1 MQYIYLLK
9 QYILDNIGIVD
20 LCMDV
25 SKIYLMIES
34 DRSMIKILIVEDE
47 EPISDLIR
55 MNLVKAGYSC
65 VCAFDGNE
73 AADII
78 SQERFD
84 LILLDIMLPEM
95 DGYELLAYI
104 KTMEIPVIFI
114 TAMGEL
120 NQRVQGLRAGADD
133 YITKPFEIV
142 EMLARV
148 ETVLRR
154 YHKTED
160 VLQVENVTIDIPSR
174 VVLQDGKQILLTMK
188 EFELLLL
195 FVRNKNIAL
204 YRETIYENVWE
215 SNYLGDSRTVDLHVQ
230 RLRKKLGWEG
240 KIKSVY
246 KVGYRL
252 EV

>member
-1 MQYIYLLK
+1 
-9 QYILDNIGIVD
+9 
-20 LCMDV
+20 
-25 SKIYLMIES
+25 
-34 DRSMIKILIVEDE
+34 MIKILIVEDE

-55 MNLVKAGYSC
+55 MNLVKAGYHC
-65 VCAFDGNE
+65 ECAFDGNT
-73 AADII
+73 AADIL

-84 LILLDIMLPEM
+84 LVLLDIMLPGIN
-95 DGYELLAYI
+95 GYELLDYT
-104 KTMEIPVIFI
+104 KVLNMPVIFI

-120 NQRVQGLRAGADD
+120 DDRVKGLRAGADD
-133 YITKPFEIV
+133 YITKPFAIV
-142 EMLARV
+142 ELLARV

-154 YHKTED
+154 YNKADDKISVLD
-160 VLQVENVTIDIPSR
+160 VEIDIPSR
-174 VVLQDGKQILLTMK
+174 VVMKNGKQIMLTLK

-215 SNYLGDSRTVDLHVQ
+215 SSYLGDSRTVDLHVQ
-230 RLRKKLGWEG
+230 RLRKKLEWEDV
-240 KIKSVY
+240 IKAVY

>member
-1 MQYIYLLK
+1 
-9 QYILDNIGIVD
+9 
-20 LCMDV
+20 
-25 SKIYLMIES
+25 
-34 DRSMIKILIVEDE
+34 MIKILIVEDE

-65 VCAFDGNE
+65 ICAFDGNE

-84 LILLDIMLPEM
+84 LILLDIMLPGM

-142 EMLARV
+142 ELLARV

-174 VVLQDGKQILLTMK
+174 VVWQNGKQVMLTMK

-215 SNYLGDSRTVDLHVQ
+215 SDYLGDSRTVDLHVQ
-230 RLRKKLGWEG
+230 RLRKKLGWED

>member
-1 MQYIYLLK
+1 M
-9 QYILDNIGIVD
+9 V
-20 LCMDV
+20 
-25 SKIYLMIES
+25 
-34 DRSMIKILIVEDE
+34 KILIVEDE

-55 MNLVKAGYSC
+55 MNLVKAGYNC
-65 VCAFDGNE
+65 VCAFTGNE
-73 AADII
+73 AADQI
-78 SQERFD
+78 SQQRFD

-95 DGYELLAYI
+95 NGYELLPYI
-104 KTMEIPVIFI
+104 KSLDIPVIFL
-114 TAMGEL
+114 TAMGTL
-120 NQRVQGLRAGADD
+120 DQRVHGLRAGADD

-142 EMLARV
+142 ELLARV

-160 VLQVENVTIDIPSR
+160 VLQVEDVTIDIPSR
-174 VVLQDGKQILLTMK
+174 VVMQNGEQVMLTMK

-195 FVRNKNIAL
+195 FARNRNIAL

-230 RLRKKLGWEG
+230 RLRKKLGWEE

>member
-1 MQYIYLLK
+1 
-9 QYILDNIGIVD
+9 
-20 LCMDV
+20 
-25 SKIYLMIES
+25 
-34 DRSMIKILIVEDE
+34 MIKILIVEDE

-55 MNLVKAGYSC
+55 MNLVKAGYRC

-73 AADII
+73 AADRI

-84 LILLDIMLPEM
+84 LILLDIMLPGM
-95 DGYELLAYI
+95 NGYELLPYI
-104 KTMEIPVIFI
+104 KSLDIPVIFL
-114 TAMGEL
+114 TAMGTL
-120 NQRVQGLRAGADD
+120 DQRVHGLRAGADD

-142 EMLARV
+142 ELLARV

-160 VLQVENVTIDIPSR
+160 ILQVEDVTIDIPSR
-174 VVLQDGKQILLTMK
+174 VVMQNGMQVMLTMK

-195 FVRNKNIAL
+195 FARNRNIAL

-230 RLRKKLGWEG
+230 RLRKKLGWED